1 MILCLLVQL
10 CLSGNS
16 YNDSIETPDY
26 LCRFGDQILLA
37 FEDEHTSVISYPTFA
52 ELNEILAGKFE
63 IKMSVLEYGMPT
75 FVVQWA
81 QGFAPDN
88 NEQEAVFDEIT
99 KSTAALKVWPLVRW
113 RNEKEGEYLI
123 RFVPKQKSKP
133 SNNRINYALFIA
145 TLASISIGGFLQA
158 TSPIFL
164 SLFYPGGYTVWDIA
178 FTTIIFLAALMGIIF
193 THEMGHYTASQRLGI
208 ETSLPYFLPGLPQIG
223 GTFGAF
229 IVQKSPPQ
237 KRRDLIDM
245 GLAGPL
251 AGFAVTLVVLIVG
264 FFMSVPVTGPELIA
278 IENAYPGQSG
288 SLAVPYLFTLMELMF
303 IDYIPVGGTIY
314 LHPVAFAAWVG
325 MLVTALNLF
334 PIAQLDGGH
343 ALRAIVSPERHKQI
357 GWIGILIML
366 LTGYYMMAILI
377 LALSSGG
384 GHPGPLNDTVKV
396 SNGRIALF
404 LISMVILVLCIPPLW
419 QMMGLF

>member
-1 MILCLLVQL
+1 MLQRKF
-10 CLSGNS
+10 
-16 YNDSIETPDY
+16 PY
-26 LCRFGDQILLA
+26 LGIFGDQNILA
-37 FEDEHTSVISYPTFA
+37 FEGEPTSVISYPTFA
-52 ELNEILAGKFE
+52 ELSEILAGKFE

-81 QGFAPDN
+81 EGIVPS
-88 NEQEAVFDEIT
+88 NEDQDTVFKEIT
-99 KSTAALKVWPLVRW
+99 KSTKSLKVWPLVKW

-123 RFVPKQKSKP
+123 RFIPKQHTKP
-133 SNNRINYALFIA
+133 SNNMINYALFIA
-145 TLASISIGGFLQA
+145 TLASIGIGGFLQA

-164 SLFYPGGYTVWDIA
+164 ALFYPAGYTVFDIA
-178 FTTIIFLAALMGIIF
+178 FTTIIFIAALMGIIF
-193 THEMGHYTASQRLGI
+193 THEMGHYLVSKRLGI

-229 IVQKSPPQ
+229 ISQKSPPQ
-237 KRRDLIDM
+237 NRRDLIDM
-245 GLAGPL
+245 GLAGPI

-264 FFMSVPVTGPELIA
+264 FFLSVPVTAEELIA
-278 IENAYPGQSG
+278 IDQAFPGQSG
-288 SLAVPYLFTLMELMF
+288 SLAVPYLFVLMEYLFM
-303 IDYIPVGGTIY
+303 DYIPVGGTIY

-343 ALRAIVSPERHKQI
+343 ALRAIVNPKIHKYI
-357 GWIGILIML
+357 GYGGILVML

-384 GHPGPLNDTVKV
+384 GHPGPLNDTIKV
-396 SNGRIALF
+396 SNSRIVVF
-404 LISMVILVLCIPPLW
+404 LLCMVILVLCIPPLW
-419 QMMGLF
+419 QMIGLF